1 MNLSLTELTLES
13 SFSSVS
19 ENPYHR
25 HPWIFLGMNDVN
37 ADAPPPGEWT
47 VVGDDP
53 GHKDHIP
60 GWRKELLPEDD
71 SEAQSLEIDPCF
83 QYCYKSSL
91 LPFKDR

>member
-1 MNLSLTELTLES
+1 M
-13 SFSSVS
+13 
-19 ENPYHR
+19 
-25 HPWIFLGMNDVN
+25 DD

-47 VVGDDP
+47 VVGDVP

-71 SEAQSLEIDPCF
+71 AESESQNLEIDPCF

-91 LPFKDR
+91 LPFKDG

>member
-1 MNLSLTELTLES
+1 MD
-13 SFSSVS
+13 
-19 ENPYHR
+19 
-25 HPWIFLGMNDVN
+25 DVN

>member
-1 MNLSLTELTLES
+1 METFLVFLQFQRREREPFNL
-13 SFSSVS
+13 
-19 ENPYHR
+19 YHR
-25 HPWIFLGMNDVN
+25 QLWIGQGMDN

-47 VVGDDP
+47 VVGDVP

-71 SEAQSLEIDPCF
+71 TEAQILEIDPSF
-83 QYCYKSSL
+83 QYCHKSSL